1 MMNTVIR
8 WGTGALAIGLVAV
21 MTACGGGGGT
31 TTAPA
36 PVVATVEI
44 EQKGAL
50 LQQAG
55 ETRQLSAVARDA
67 QGNALDVPIAWSSGK
82 AAVIAVDAAGK
93 LTASSAA
100 GSSQI
105 VASAQGVRSAPVLA
119 VVTQPA
125 AGSVLVSDAQVLG
138 EPVETDPNA
147 APSMAN
153 TYRVTLSGDVPA
165 PALGTL
171 LVGTGS
177 KAVAGRVV
185 AVDSSVAGQT
195 TVTLGLVPLPVLF
208 PNLQLDEVF
217 DLSMAAVIYSDEVL
231 AHYTVQRMGD
241 THTFTPKPGVQ
252 QARERMQARGP
263 VGTRRALGAFSC
275 DDSSITGVAGDS
287 PLPVQLAAP
296 PQISITVAPSVDWH
310 IVDGSLDRFI
320 VKAEPKL
327 TIAAEVKVGL
337 VFEGKLSCATE
348 LFVIAFPAA
357 PGALSLVLSGLVP
370 VGAGF
375 ELSGKLTLAEAK
387 FTANVEAKAQT
398 QVGFECASC
407 PLDGKFDPSPLKFD
421 WAATLPSAGLGGLRL
436 EPALEIFGTV
446 DAALGNRFIR
456 ARWEFLKVRVGGKVG
471 GSFMT
476 RTAQIVDEG
485 YASDYKLSLEGK
497 AGVGL
502 DVETVLD
509 ALGLTRYTLA
519 EATISKDLATS
530 PAALVSTDRASFT
543 AGDTVN
549 LKAVLDPSTFL
560 GMYNVDR
567 VEWVHK
573 VGTTQTTIATQTANS
588 GQTEFTHA
596 LTTTTAASA
605 GDYYAFV
612 IPRWPELPLELGKV
626 SLSEATPQLLCPRYE
641 VDVRGET
648 DTSDQFS
655 VNAHAGFSVDGAY
668 GSASIGGNATAFV
681 SSAYPGASTAS
692 ADVTYLVEV
701 NAAPE
706 TSFDTVWTW
715 RTSFEVGPG
724 GGCNATFSIGGI
736 SETISSIVSEQRD
749 VQFTTRVR
757 HGDAIKMKLD
767 ATCTSPGLVPGPPE
781 ILVDNNISS
790 GIDFPD
796 HPDVRFRAVMCNR

>member
-1 MMNTVIR
+1 MNTLIR
-8 WGTGALAIGLVAV
+8 WGLRALAVGLVAGL
-21 MTACGGGGGT
+21 TACGGGSS

-36 PVVATVEI
+36 AVVATVAI
-44 EQKGAL
+44 EQMGAL
-50 LQQAG
+50 LQQVG

-67 QGNALDVPIAWSSGK
+67 QGNALDVPIEWSSGK

-105 VASAQGVRSAPVLA
+105 VASAQRVRSAPVLA

-138 EPVETDPNA
+138 EPVETDPTA
-147 APSMAN
+147 APSMDN
-153 TYRVTLSGDVPA
+153 TYRVTLTGVAEPEI
-165 PALGTL
+165 GTL

-217 DLSMAAVIYSDEVL
+217 DLSMAPVIYSDEVL
-231 AHYTVQRMGD
+231 AHYTVQRVGD

-252 QARERMQARGP
+252 QARERTQARGP
-263 VGTRRALGAFSC
+263 VGTRRALGAFTC
-275 DDSSITGVAGDS
+275 DDSSITGVAGDPP

-296 PQISITVAPSVDWH
+296 PQISITVAPSVEWA
-310 IVDGSLDRFI
+310 ILDGSLDRFI

-348 LFVIAFPAA
+348 LFVIPLPAA

-375 ELSGKLTLAEAK
+375 ELSGKLTLAEAS

-421 WAATLPSAGLGGLRL
+421 WKATLPSAGLGGLRL

-456 ARWEFLKVRVGGKVG
+456 ARWEFLKVKVGGKVG

-476 RTAQIVDEG
+476 RTAQIIDEG

-497 AGVGL
+497 AGVGI

-530 PAALVSTDRASFT
+530 PAAMVSTDRASFT

-560 GMYNVDR
+560 GIYNVDR

-573 VGTTQTTIATQTANS
+573 VGATQTTIATQAATS
-588 GQTEFTHA
+588 GQTEFTHV

-605 GDYYAFV
+605 GDYYAIV
-612 IPRWPELPLELGKV
+612 IPRFPELPLELGKV
-626 SLSEATPQLLCPRYE
+626 SLTEATPQLLCPRYE
-641 VDVRGET
+641 VDVRGEI
-648 DTSDQFS
+648 DTSDEFS
-655 VNAHAGFSVDGAY
+655 VNAQAGFSVDGAY

-706 TSFDTVWTW
+706 AWFDTVWTW
-715 RTSFEVGPG
+715 RTASEVGPG
-724 GGCNATFSIGGI
+724 GSCNATFSIGGI
-736 SETISSIVSEQRD
+736 SETISSIVSEERD

-767 ATCTSPGLVPGPPE
+767 ATCISPGLVPGPPE
-781 ILVDNNISS
+781 KLVDNNISS